1 MNFAERYASHVR
13 LAVLLSLIEAPA
25 DDRARLAI
33 LMILARAPG
42 RAANISLIADLLP
55 DHGVDAVRDGVAAHV
70 AFLERSRLV
79 VTRRDGGVPGAM
91 ILDLGADVAAG
102 LVGVPGVAPAP
113 TREWLQATL
122 DGRSL
127 RISLG
132 DLDATLAW
140 LAERSLISVG
150 SGVATITHRGRDV
163 VLGREM
169 IDGIKSPSAETI
181 MRMAAR
187 SAVDR
192 LGG

>member
-1 MNFAERYASHVR
+1 MNFTERYASHVR

-42 RAANISLIADLLP
+42 RAANVSLITDMLP

-102 LVGVPGVAPAP
+102 LVGVPGVAPTP

-132 DLDATLAW
+132 DLDATLEW
-140 LAERSLISVG
+140 LVG
-150 SGVATITHRGRDV
+150 LRLVTIDGLAVTITRRGRDV

-169 IDGIKSPSAETI
+169 IQGIKSPSAEAI